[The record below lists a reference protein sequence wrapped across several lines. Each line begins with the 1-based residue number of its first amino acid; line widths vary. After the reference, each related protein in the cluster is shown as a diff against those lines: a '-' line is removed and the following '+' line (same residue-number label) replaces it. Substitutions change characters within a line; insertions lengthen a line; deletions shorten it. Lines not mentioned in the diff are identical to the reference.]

1 MRCAHSRRERAVP
14 LTLPNIIRVILE
26 DLRGIDGQRLDP
38 ALVEGKALLVVNV
51 ASKCGL
57 TPQYEG
63 LERLQARFGDAGF
76 TVVGVPCNQFGGQEP
91 GTPEEI
97 QQFCSATYGAS
108 FPLTEKLDVNGRH
121 RHPLYEQLTALQDAD
136 GRAGEVEWNFE
147 KFLVSPAGGVVAR
160 FRPQTTP
167 EDPQITAAIERVLP

>member
-1 MRCAHSRRERAVP
+1 MVVADG
-14 LTLPNIIRVILE
+14 LI
-26 DLRGIDGQRLDP
+26 GIDGRRIDP
-38 ALVEGKALLVVNV
+38 AVLDGKVVLVVNV

-63 LERLQARFGDAGF
+63 LERLQERYRTAGF
-76 TVVGVPCNQFGGQEP
+76 TVLGVPCNQFAGQEP

-97 QQFCSATYGAS
+97 QRFCSTTYGAS

-121 RHPLYEQLTALQDAD
+121 RHPLYERLTAVPDSD

-147 KFLVSPAGGVVAR
+147 KFLISPAGEIVAP
-160 FRPQTTP
+160 FRPVVEP
-167 EDPQITAAIERVLP
+167 EDARVISAIERVLP